1 MSYDIRVVP
10 LVGTWIEILTSSLSS
25 FVISSFPLW
34 ERGLKLKPCFQLR
47 KAVGSFPL
55 WERGLKFVGFD
66 TRRIRAAVVP
76 LVGTWIEIGMRLL
89 PSYVFRVVPL
99 AGTWIA
105 IRPPIPSAKVPGV
118 GPLVGTWI
126 EISKNCLIAALHSVV
141 PLAGTWIEICS
152 WQSHCSPGSSIP
164 TWERKL
170 DYYHSRYRRPC
181 TRLIHL

>member
-76 LVGTWIEIGMRLL
+76 LVGTWIEI
-89 PSYVFRVVPL
+89 
-99 AGTWIA
+99 
-105 IRPPIPSAKVPGV
+105 
-118 GPLVGTWI
+118 
-126 EISKNCLIAALHSVV
+126 SKNCLIAALHSVV